1 MAEPRHTDPDAA
13 DASPAPLGP
22 ILAPPGA
29 SPALASNPFRELD
42 PAHQVYE
49 ANPAPWWV
57 AAMWIAF
64 LLGGATYLVVNLI
77 Q

>member
-1 MAEPRHTDPDAA
+1 MTEPRHAGEAA
-13 DASPAPLGP
+13 DAAPPSIGP

-29 SPALASNPFRELD
+29 SPALASDPFRELD

-57 AAMWIAF
+57 AAMWITF
-64 LLGGATYLVVNLI
+64 LVGGAAYLVVNLI
-77 Q
+77 R